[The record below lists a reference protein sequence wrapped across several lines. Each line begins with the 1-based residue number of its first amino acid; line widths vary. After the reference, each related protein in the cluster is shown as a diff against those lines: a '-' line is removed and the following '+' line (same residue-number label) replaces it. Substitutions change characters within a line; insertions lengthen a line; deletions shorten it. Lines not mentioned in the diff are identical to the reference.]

1 MSEIDHNLEY
11 LGFLLRFKEIV
22 KASRMLCQLL
32 GTFYHQSES
41 QFHTDHK
48 VTGAEDRG

>member
-1 MSEIDHNLEY
+1 MSEIDRSLEY

-22 KASRMLCQLL
+22 KASRILCQFLS
-32 GTFYHQSES
+32 TFYHQSKN

-48 VTGAEDRG
+48 LTGAKELG